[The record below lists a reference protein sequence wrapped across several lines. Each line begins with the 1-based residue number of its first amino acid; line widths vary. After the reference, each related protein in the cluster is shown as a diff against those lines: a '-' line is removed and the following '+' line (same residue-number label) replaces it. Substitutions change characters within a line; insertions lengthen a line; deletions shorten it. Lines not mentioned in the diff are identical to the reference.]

1 MDKEKA
7 CLVIH
12 PKAEQFL
19 AGVVPIFGMSRDW

>member
-12 PKAEQFL
+12 PKAEKYV
-19 AGVVPIFGMSRDW
+19 AGVVDVLYQSAS